1 MARIMRMARTIG
13 VYMFDDTL
21 ATVDMHMIG
30 LTLSKVVVKEWPNQW

>member
-1 MARIMRMARTIG
+1 MAHIMCMGQTIG

-30 LTLSKVVVKEWPNQW
+30 LTLSKVVVREWPSRW